1 MVWEL
6 QQVVFWAMNWVRKR
20 ASVKPVRKVRGKAM
34 VVGLAGAVILE
45 EVTMVATLAEE
56 VEILG
61 EVEVATLAVV
71 VAISNVQGDGIT
83 VPLLIFAN

>member
-20 ASVKPVRKVRGKAM
+20 ASVKPVSKVRGKAM
-34 VVGLAGAVILE
+34 VVGMAGAVILE
-45 EVTMVATLAEE
+45 VVTMVGILAAE
-56 VEILG
+56 VEILV

>member
-1 MVWEL
+1 
-6 QQVVFWAMNWVRKR
+6 MNWERKR
-20 ASVKPVRKVRGKAM
+20 ASVKPVSKVRGKAM
-34 VVGLAGAVILE
+34 VVGLVEAVILE
-45 EVTMVATLAEE
+45 VVTMVETLAGE

-61 EVEVATLAVV
+61 EVEVVTLAVV